1 MTATPAFDSTPTDP
15 SALVPAAPGE
25 DEAYAALIDAL
36 RRRRARVDALRRELA
51 TVRAALGRFETECQ
65 SRVGDLLADLRR
77 LGEEADAVQRRLQ
90 DALAEAV
97 SADEDA
103 LDDLLEQLD
112 VEHDFRFDPAGS
124 GEGFRAAGNGGARHA
139 DAPFAASKADRP
151 SERATLKRLYR
162 DLAKRCHPD
171 LGKCDEERERRAA
184 LMQRVNEAFAAGDA
198 SALRALLLETESE
211 DPGFAARPL
220 ADRTA
225 WAKAEMARLDALLAS
240 LRGELSAL
248 HGSDLHR
255 LWRRHET
262 GAPVFDELADD
273 LEARVR
279 AEGQRLDRLIASFRR
294 VDAGQRANERARLAG
309 QH

>member
-1 MTATPAFDSTPTDP
+1 MTATPVLESTPAD
-15 SALVPAAPGE
+15 PAALAPAPPGE
-25 DEAYAALIDAL
+25 DETYAALLDAL
-36 RRRRARVDALRRELA
+36 RRRRARVDALRRDLA

-65 SRVGDLLADLRR
+65 ARVGDLLADLRR

-90 DALAEAV
+90 DALASAV
-97 SADEDA
+97 AADDDA

-112 VEHDFRFDPAGS
+112 VEHDFRFDPADPG
-124 GEGFRAAGNGGARHA
+124 GRFDGTGNGDARYA
-139 DAPFAASKADRP
+139 RPPFAAPAADRP
-151 SERATLKRLYR
+151 AERATLKRLYR

-171 LGKCDEERERRAA
+171 LGKSDEERDRRAA

-198 SALRALLLETESE
+198 AALRSLLLETESE

-220 ADRTA
+220 VDRMA
-225 WAKAEMARLDALLAS
+225 WAKAEMARLDALLSS

-255 LWRRHET
+255 LWRRHES
-262 GAPVFDELADD
+262 GAAVFDELADD

-279 AEGQRLDRLIASFRR
+279 AEGQRLDRLIASFRK
-294 VDAGQRANERARLAG
+294 VEAGQRSGERARLAG